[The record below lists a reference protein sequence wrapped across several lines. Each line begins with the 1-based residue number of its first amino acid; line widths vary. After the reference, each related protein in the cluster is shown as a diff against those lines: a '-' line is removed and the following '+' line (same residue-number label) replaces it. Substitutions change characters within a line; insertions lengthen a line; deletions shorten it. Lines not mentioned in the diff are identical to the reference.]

1 MHIKWRGKLKM
12 QMGLGI
18 SVALFLGSV
27 LTACDGTDDG
37 SSGDTVKLRIAW
49 MGPEREAFRAW
60 KKGFEEERPDVE
72 IEQQFIPYDQGP
84 TVYNTMIQGENLPDL
99 GYLFMGMISEYAER
113 GVLEPLD
120 GYMTDAERDEWIAA
134 ALSAGKYRG
143 KTYGVPLWGA
153 NRVLYVRRDWMD
165 EEGMTGQ
172 PDTWEAVRELAI
184 KLNKPPDRYGICVG
198 AGRPKHL
205 MQEQIAMMWGFGAD
219 FFGRDG
225 KLAINSPEA
234 VAYVKFLTDMHLV
247 DRVMPPGILN
257 LNADDCY
264 AVMDAGKAGL
274 TFSGPWQYKRCQDA
288 GIACEP
294 LTMPAGRD
302 RKMLLI
308 LDIFSVFSTSKQK
321 DLAYEF
327 IRFTQRPENRVLMDV
342 ENGGVPVTG
351 TVSEHA
357 YYRTVPIR
365 NYLAQVDLI
374 KLTPQ
379 HPEWT
384 KIQDG
389 WGEAIQMV
397 LAGTAS
403 PREAL
408 DTVYARLM
416 RELEDPTLPRG
427 E

>member
-1 MHIKWRGKLKM
+1 MKM
-12 QMGLGI
+12 SRWLSAGLF
-18 SVALFLGSV
+18 FLSA
-27 LTACDGTDDG
+27 LTACGGTDDG
-37 SSGDTVKLRIAW
+37 SPGGKVTLRIVW

-60 KKGFEEERPDVE
+60 KKGFEAEHPDVR
-72 IEQQFIPYDQGP
+72 IEQRFIPYDQGP
-84 TVYNTMIQGENLPDL
+84 TVYNTMIQGGTLPDL

-120 GYMTDAERDEWIAA
+120 DYMTADERNAWIPT
-134 ALSAGKYRG
+134 ALSAGEYRG

-153 NRVLYVRRDWMD
+153 NRVLYARTDWM
-165 EEGMTGQ
+165 EAAGVSAPPE
-172 PDTWEAVRELAI
+172 TWEAVRDLAI

-219 FFGRDG
+219 FFDGDGR
-225 KLAINSPEA
+225 LAINSPEA
-234 VAYVKFLTDMHLV
+234 VAYVTFLTDMHLV
-247 DRVMPPGILN
+247 DRAMPPGILN

-274 TFSGPWQYKRCQDA
+274 TFSGPWQYGRCRDA
-288 GIACEP
+288 GVVCEP
-294 LTMPAGRD
+294 LMTPAGRD

-321 DLAYEF
+321 DLAYDF
-327 IRFTQRPENRVLMDV
+327 IRFTQRPENRELMDV
-342 ENGGVPVTG
+342 ENGGVPVTV

-365 NYLAQVDLI
+365 NYLAQADLTR
-374 KLTPQ
+374 LTPK

-416 RELEDPTLPRG
+416 RELEDPALPR
-427 E
+427 ED

>member
-1 MHIKWRGKLKM
+1 MHIEWRGKLKI

-37 SSGDTVKLRIAW
+37 SSGVTVKLRIAW
-49 MGPEREAFRAW
+49 MGPERETFRAW

-219 FFGRDG
+219 FFDGDG
-225 KLAINSPEA
+225 KLAINLN
-234 VAYVKFLTDMHLV
+234 VKIT
-247 DRVMPPGILN
+247 
-257 LNADDCY
+257 
-264 AVMDAGKAGL
+264 
-274 TFSGPWQYKRCQDA
+274 
-288 GIACEP
+288 
-294 LTMPAGRD
+294 
-302 RKMLLI
+302 
-308 LDIFSVFSTSKQK
+308 
-321 DLAYEF
+321 
-327 IRFTQRPENRVLMDV
+327 LM
-342 ENGGVPVTG
+342 NFG
-351 TVSEHA
+351 
-357 YYRTVPIR
+357 Y
-365 NYLAQVDLI
+365 
-374 KLTPQ
+374 
-379 HPEWT
+379 
-384 KIQDG
+384 
-389 WGEAIQMV
+389 
-397 LAGTAS
+397 
-403 PREAL
+403 
-408 DTVYARLM
+408 
-416 RELEDPTLPRG
+416 
-427 E
+427 

>member
-1 MHIKWRGKLKM
+1 M
-12 QMGLGI
+12 QMGRWLPLAWFFV
-18 SVALFLGSV
+18 SA
-27 LTACDGTDDG
+27 LTACGGPDDG
-37 SSGDTVKLRIAW
+37 SSGGKVTLRIAW

-60 KKGFEEERPDVE
+60 KKGFEAEHPDVR
-72 IEQQFIPYDQGP
+72 IEQRFIPYDQGP
-84 TVYNTMIQGENLPDL
+84 TVYNTMIQGGSLPDL

-120 GYMTDAERDEWIAA
+120 DYMTDDERNAWIST
-134 ALSAGKYRG
+134 ALSAGEYRG

-153 NRVLYVRRDWMD
+153 NRVLYVRRDWM
-165 EEGMTGQ
+165 EQAGVSAP

-184 KLNKPPDRYGICVG
+184 KLNRPPERYGICVG

-219 FFGRDG
+219 FFDGDGR
-225 KLAINSPEA
+225 LAINSPEA
-234 VAYVKFLTDMHLV
+234 VAYVKFLTDMHRV

-274 TFSGPWQYKRCQDA
+274 TFSGPWQYGRCRDA

-294 LTMPAGRD
+294 LMTPAGRD

-308 LDIFSVFSTSKQK
+308 LDIFSVFSTSKRK
-321 DLAYEF
+321 DLAYDF
-327 IRFTQRPENRVLMDV
+327 IRFTQRPENREMMDV
-342 ENGGVPVTG
+342 ENGGVPVTNA
-351 TVSEHA
+351 VSEHA

-365 NYLAQVDLI
+365 NYLAQADLI
-374 KLTPQ
+374 ELTPK

-408 DTVYARLM
+408 DRVHARLL
-416 RELEDPTLPRG
+416 RELEDPTLPRDD
-427 E
+427 